1 MNSDSENENSE
12 FLNKNIIVTGAS
24 SGIGLSVAL
33 YFLNCGAQVIMAGR
47 DVKTMKAICEKY
59 KFANATIMKLNLE
72 KDIHIYDFKASVI
85 ERFKTIDILINCAGI
100 KLYGDVEKTYPQDFD
115 YTLDVNLRSI
125 YYLIYNLAGYMNKN
139 GSIINMSC
147 LYGSR
152 PMYGMIS
159 YTASKAG
166 LEGLT
171 KYAAAEFSSIGIRV
185 NAVSACPVNSN
196 SFGYLKVPESEVNY
210 FYKSMEKNIPLGRI
224 AKPDDVTK
232 VIVFLA
238 SERSKKITGQ
248 IIKVDGGRSLTSSG
262 YVHFKGRDNMNT
274 RFEPDAEKSSSWF
287 SILNPFNKK
296 KEIPKD
302 GKELIKYI
310 EEKMKESYFSTTS
323 KDAHPQNYYK
333 DVNIVPQPQ
342 SPEPKPVVKVSPKKK
357 VIIANDEPQD
367 TIPNNVIMEEDE
379 QMNSIDNKE

>member
-1 MNSDSENENSE
+1 MSSQNEKSE

-24 SGIGLSVAL
+24 SGIGLSAAL
-33 YFLNCGAQVIMAGR
+33 YFLNCGAKVILAGR
-47 DVKTMKAICEKY
+47 DVKTLKKICEKHN
-59 KFANATIMKLNLE
+59 FQNATIMKLNLE

-139 GSIINMSC
+139 GCIINMSC

-159 YTASKAG
+159 YAASKAG

-185 NAVSACPVNSN
+185 NAITACPVKTN
-196 SFGYLKVPESEVNY
+196 SFRYLEIPESEIEY
-210 FYKSMEKNIPLGRI
+210 FYKNMEKNIPLGRV
-224 AKPDDVTK
+224 ARPDDITK

-262 YVHFKGRDNMNT
+262 YVHYKGRENMNT
-274 RFEPDAEKSSSWF
+274 RFEPDAEKTISWF
-287 SILNPFNKK
+287 SNLIPFKRNK
-296 KEIPKD
+296 EPPKD
-302 GKELIKYI
+302 EKELIKFI
-310 EEKMKESYFSTTS
+310 DEKMKESYFSTS
-323 KDAHPQNYYK
+323 SEEAHPQNYYK
-333 DVNIVPQPQ
+333 DVKIN
-342 SPEPKPVVKVSPKKK
+342 PEPKPVQPVVKLIPQKKK
-357 VIIANDEPQD
+357 VIIKSDEPQD
-367 TIPNNVIMEEDE
+367 SIPNDDNIIVEENE
-379 QMNSIDNKE
+379 